1 MLRFLVGEPRTVAA
15 STSSFLTDVDDAY
28 VALFEFA
35 QGLVAALEAS
45 RVATGWKGH
54 HRIEVNGSRGS
65 IWWDM
70 EDTNR
75 LHVFLAA
82 DEEAGL
88 GGFRDVLVTSPSIR
102 ISASGGRRGTSS
114 AGSTA
119 SSTSGATSKGSPRR
133 SEPYPPGRRV
143 RGRYRAAVLCEA
155 IHIRAGGDES
165 TIAADRS
172 GDLEIQGNY
181 SEGKRNEREQHAA

>member
-1 MLRFLVGEPRTVAA
+1 MLDYSHLVDMLRFLVGEPRTVAA

-45 RVATGWKGH
+45 RVATGWKGR

-65 IWWDM
+65 LWWDM

-88 GGFRDVLVTSPSIR
+88 GGFRDVLVTQPDH
-102 ISASGGRRGTSS
+102 
-114 AGSTA
+114 
-119 SSTSGATSKGSPRR
+119 
-133 SEPYPPGRRV
+133 PYLRRV
-143 RGRYRAAVLCEA
+143 VAAGARPRLGARLRPPVARLPRGGAAERAVPPRQASFEDGYRAAVLCEA
-155 IHIRAGGDES
+155 IHASAREGRRVEVAE
-165 TIAADRS
+165 TAAA
-172 GDLEIQGNY
+172 I
-181 SEGKRNEREQHAA
+181 